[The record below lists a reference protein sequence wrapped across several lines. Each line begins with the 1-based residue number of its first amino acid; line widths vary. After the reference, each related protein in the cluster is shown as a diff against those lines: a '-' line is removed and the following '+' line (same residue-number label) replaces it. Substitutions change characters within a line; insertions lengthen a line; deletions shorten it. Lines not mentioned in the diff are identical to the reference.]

1 MPFYNDRTSMGG
13 EAKMFGTTCWT
24 QIVDSKTSCQEKE
37 QLIINDLISRYW
49 KPVYCYLRR
58 KGQDNESAKDLTQGF
73 FQEIVLGRDLIQR
86 ADKSKGK
93 FRTFLLTALDRYA
106 INVYEKETAQKR
118 KPKGQLFQLDDI
130 DMETVPET
138 TPEES
143 FHYAWLSELL
153 EQVLSEVEQEYI
165 STGKETHWKVFSARL
180 LEPIT
185 NNSKPPSLPDIC
197 KEYDIKTETIASN
210 MIGTVKRRLRN
221 TLERCLKRFVTSDS
235 DIQEEIEEL
244 LNIFS

>member
-1 MPFYNDRTSMGG
+1 MPYDNRTLMGG
-13 EAKMFGTTCWT
+13 AANMFGTTCWT
-24 QIVDSKTSCQEKE
+24 QIVDSKTSNEQKE
-37 QLIINDLISRYW
+37 RLIINDLISRYW

-58 KGQDNESAKDLTQGF
+58 KGHDNESAKDLTQGF
-73 FQEIVLGRDLIQR
+73 FQEIVLGRDLIKQ

-93 FRTFLLTALDRYA
+93 FRTFLLTALDRYT

-118 KPKGQLFQLDDI
+118 KPKGQLFQFDDI
-130 DMETVPET
+130 DMEAVPET
-138 TPEES
+138 TPEDG

-165 STGKETHWKVFSARL
+165 STGKEIHWKVFSARL
-180 LEPIT
+180 LDPII
-185 NNSKPPSLPDIC
+185 NNSKPLSLPEIC
-197 KEYDIKTETIASN
+197 KKYDIETESRASN

-221 TLERCLKRFVTSDS
+221 ALERCLKRFMQSDS
-235 DIQEEIEEL
+235 KIEEEIEEL